1 MLNFNKTNLFYYAIF
16 IIIIICFILYFFIIL
31 MNYKQNQNIIFDNIL
46 LQIKNQDI
54 YEKIKYNY
62 NFNQINVNNTLNI
75 NDLLKKRN
83 ELSEEIYK
91 LKNSN
96 IYKEIVQEINK
107 LTENIKELN
116 DDNNN
121 LNIVLQKLKKQLQD
135 MLDSNSQKQDRV
147 NYYNTNENYDNL
159 LFILYSDTRNPF
171 NLLSVKKITADTEN

>member
-16 IIIIICFILYFFIIL
+16 IIIICFVLYFFISL

-46 LQIKNQDI
+46 SQIKKQDI
-54 YEKIKYNY
+54 YEKIKYNST
-62 NFNQINVNNTLNI
+62 FSQINVNNTLNI

-83 ELSEEIYK
+83 ELSEEIYN

-96 IYKEIVQEINK
+96 IYKEILQEINK

-121 LNIVLQKLKKQLQD
+121 LNIILQKLKKQLQD
-135 MLDSNSQKQDRV
+135 ILDSDSQKQDRV

-159 LFILYSDTRNPF
+159 LFILYSDATDPF
-171 NLLSVKKITADTEN
+171 NLLTVKKIIADTEN